1 MTARVRKSATRRRL
15 LGVLGLLTIAAVAA
29 IVYVQ
34 IASAAVTVTAATGG
48 TSISAD
54 KAANAASPSYTALG
68 NIVITEGN
76 NGDFATPQTNTTLIL
91 TAPAN
96 WEFQS
101 GTCSATFAATKNIT
115 AASCANT
122 TSAITV
128 TLSVSGTNK
137 TDVLTISGVNVRPTS
152 GGGSMSGSP
161 APRPHRVPGSFSLG
175 RGSRGGG

>member
-15 LGVLGLLTIAAVAA
+15 VGVLGLLTIAAVAA

-76 NGDFATPQTNTTLIL
+76 NGDFATPQTNK
-91 TAPAN
+91 
-96 WEFQS
+96 
-101 GTCSATFAATKNIT
+101 GTCSGQPPADPKPTAGANSRPQPMTSVPATNNIH
-115 AASCANT
+115 A
-122 TSAITV
+122 
-128 TLSVSGTNK
+128 
-137 TDVLTISGVNVRPTS
+137 
-152 GGGSMSGSP
+152 
-161 APRPHRVPGSFSLG
+161 G
-175 RGSRGGG
+175 R